1 MGYTPKYGANRA
13 SGIMKTKALSKSS
26 VLFNLGEG
34 SPAKVA
40 CGGPLQPPCA
50 KVEQVL
56 DAVKTEGNYTN
67 AQDITKIPTMGREE
81 KAAAIASAKEDVSYA
96 LEDQK
101 ISGQNLSNM
110 SKEERSKSEK
120 DNPNSKFNYL
130 RSVNIRDR
138 QLKKNANVKLSN
150 AINTLSTQN
159 ITNFTDANSKDTR
172 LKSKNKNYLEESYN
186 NYLSKGTDYTS
197 QVDFSAHQNNS
208 KKGQS
213 LSQFTNP
220 TVDKYEKK

>member
-50 KVEQVL
+50 TVEQVL
-56 DAVKTEGNYTN
+56 DAVKTEGKYTN
-67 AQDITKIPTMGREE
+67 AQDIAKIPTMSREE

-101 ISGQNLSNM
+101 ISRQNLSNM
-110 SKEERSKSEK
+110 SKEERSKSEI

-130 RSVNIRDR
+130 RSISNRDR
-138 QLKKNANVKLSN
+138 QLKKNASIKLSN
-150 AINTLSTQN
+150 VKNALRTQN

-172 LKSKNKNYLEESYN
+172 LKSKNKSYLEKSYSD
-186 NYLSKGTDYTS
+186 YLSKGTDYTS
-197 QVDFSAHQNNS
+197 QVDFSAYQNNS

-213 LSQFTNP
+213 LSKFTNP

>member
-50 KVEQVL
+50 TVEQVL
-56 DAVKTEGNYTN
+56 DTVKTEGKYTN

-101 ISGQNLSNM
+101 TSRQNLINTSNAEK
-110 SKEERSKSEK
+110 STSEK

-138 QLKKNANVKLSN
+138 QLKKNASVKLSN
-150 AINTLSTQN
+150 VKDALSTQN

-186 NYLSKGTDYTS
+186 RYLGKGTDYTS
-197 QVDFSAHQNNS
+197 KVDFSASQNNS

>member
-50 KVEQVL
+50 TVDQVL
-56 DAVKTEGNYTN
+56 DTVKTEGKYTN
-67 AQDITKIPTMGREE
+67 AQNVTKIPTMDREE
-81 KAAAIASAKEDVSYA
+81 KTAAIASAKEDVSYA

-101 ISGQNLSNM
+101 ISSKNLSNLSTREM
-110 SKEERSKSEK
+110 VAGRN
-120 DNPNSKFNYL
+120 DPNSKFNYL

-138 QLKKNANVKLSN
+138 QLKKNASVKLSN
-150 AINTLSTQN
+150 AKNTLSTQN
-159 ITNFTDANSKDTR
+159 ITNFTDANTTGKI
-172 LKSKNKNYLEESYN
+172 KKKNKNYLEKKYN
-186 NYLSKGTDYTS
+186 DYLSKGTEYTS
-197 QVDFSAHQNNS
+197 KVDFSTFQVS
-208 KKGQS
+208 PKT

>member
-50 KVEQVL
+50 TVDQVL
-56 DAVKTEGNYTN
+56 DTVKTEGKYTN
-67 AQDITKIPTMGREE
+67 AQNVTKIPTMDREE
-81 KAAAIASAKEDVSYA
+81 KTAAIASAKEDVSYA
-96 LEDQK
+96 LEDQE
-101 ISGQNLSNM
+101 ISSKNLSNLSTREM
-110 SKEERSKSEK
+110 VAGRN
-120 DNPNSKFNYL
+120 DPNSKFSYIKSIAN
-130 RSVNIRDR
+130 RDR
-138 QLKKNANVKLSN
+138 QLRENARVKVDN
-150 AINTLSTQN
+150 AKNTLSSKN
-159 ITNFTDANSKDTR
+159 ITNFTDASTTGKI
-172 LKSKNKNYLEESYN
+172 KKKNKNYLEKKYN
-186 NYLSKGTDYTS
+186 DYLSKGTEYTS
-197 QVDFSAHQNNS
+197 KVDFSTFQVS
-208 KKGQS
+208 PKT

>member
-50 KVEQVL
+50 TVEQVL
-56 DAVKTEGNYTN
+56 DAVKTEGKYTN
-67 AQDITKIPTMGREE
+67 AQDIAKIPTMSREE

-101 ISGQNLSNM
+101 ISRQNLSNM
-110 SKEERSKSEK
+110 SKEERSKSEI

-130 RSVNIRDR
+130 RSISNRDR
-138 QLKKNANVKLSN
+138 QLKKNASIKLSN
-150 AINTLSTQN
+150 VKNALRTQN

-172 LKSKNKNYLEESYN
+172 LK
-186 NYLSKGTDYTS
+186 
-197 QVDFSAHQNNS
+197 
-208 KKGQS
+208 
-213 LSQFTNP
+213 
-220 TVDKYEKK
+220 

>member
-1 MGYTPKYGANRA
+1 MD
-13 SGIMKTKALSKSS
+13 S
-26 VLFNLGEG
+26 
-34 SPAKVA
+34 
-40 CGGPLQPPCA
+40 
-50 KVEQVL
+50 
-56 DAVKTEGNYTN
+56 
-67 AQDITKIPTMGREE
+67 EE

-101 ISGQNLSNM
+101 TSRQNLSNT
-110 SKEERSKSEK
+110 SKKERSKSEI

-130 RSVNIRDR
+130 RSVNVRDR
-138 QLKKNANVKLSN
+138 QLKKNASIKLSN
-150 AINTLSTQN
+150 VKNTLSTQN
-159 ITNFTDANSKDTR
+159 ITNFTNTNSKDTR
-172 LKSKNKNYLEESYN
+172 LKSKNKNYLEKSYN
-186 NYLSKGTDYTS
+186 DYLSKGTNYTS

>member
-50 KVEQVL
+50 TTQQVL
-56 DAVKTEGNYTN
+56 DTVKAEGKYTN
-67 AQDITKIPTMGREE
+67 AQNVTKIPTMDREE
-81 KAAAIASAKEDVSYA
+81 KTAAIASANEDLNYA

-101 ISGQNLSNM
+101 ISRQNLSNM
-110 SKEERSKSEK
+110 SNAERSTSERN
-120 DNPNSKFNYL
+120 NPNSRWNYL
-130 RSVNIRDR
+130 RSVANRDS
-138 QLKKNANVKLSN
+138 QLRENASVAVSN
-150 AINTLSTQN
+150 ARNTLSDKDKAN
-159 ITNFTDANSKDTR
+159 YVNANSKDTR
-172 LKSKNKNYLEESYN
+172 LKSKNKNYLEKSYN
-186 NYLSKGTDYTS
+186 DYLSKGTDYTS